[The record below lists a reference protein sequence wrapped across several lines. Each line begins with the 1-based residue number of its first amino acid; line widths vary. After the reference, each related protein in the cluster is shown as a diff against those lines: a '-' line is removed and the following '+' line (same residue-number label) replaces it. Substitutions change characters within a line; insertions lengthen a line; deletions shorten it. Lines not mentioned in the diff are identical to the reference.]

1 MCCSEHFAVTSFLLL
16 NLLFKKQYLHHAP
29 PTRVYMKEKPSAEFI
44 ATHKFFKKLAPLL
57 DNRNVTASSA
67 RRITYAA
74 ASWGPWSSR
83 HCCRRHRVD
92 WEHIAALLRTPEPLK
107 REPHVAEIIV
117 WDANTT
123 PDPFARRNIDFRPGA
138 VYVFH
143 EVERLGNFD
152 GRAGGAVQY
161 DVDDANKIREIALP
175 VIEPHDW

>member
-1 MCCSEHFAVTSFLLL
+1 MNADL
-16 NLLFKKQYLHHAP
+16 A
-29 PTRVYMKEKPSAEFI
+29 AEFI

-57 DNRNVTASSA
+57 DNRERNRIERSSYHI
-67 RRITYAA
+67 R
-74 ASWGPWSSR
+74 
-83 HCCRRHRVD
+83 RRHRVD
-92 WEHIAALLRTPEPLK
+92 WEHIAALLRTLEPLK